1 MRQLRYSVSLGAHP
15 RILGRLP
22 KLAMGTGIIIYLLV
36 SLSACDAF
44 RAGAARLTASPRLAT
59 AQRSA
64 RSGLVVANSPRE
76 ADDSSDDSSAY
87 SVDWDSALQKELR
100 ARAEGNA
107 ACVLDC
113 SNPIASST

>member
-1 MRQLRYSVSLGAHP
+1 
-15 RILGRLP
+15 
-22 KLAMGTGIIIYLLV
+22 MGTGIIIYLLV

-64 RSGLVVANSPRE
+64 RSGPVVATSPRE
-76 ADDSSDDSSAY
+76 AADSSDDSSAY

-100 ARAEGNA
+100 ARSEGNA